1 MKIPDHSEIELYP
14 NQLIES
20 EVVLQSSYS
29 KNIRGSNFKDQAT
42 FFIDSNHSSWLWK
55 DLPLHSMVREYIVSF
70 LAFELGIRVPRS
82 IIAKRGHFIGLIQ
95 EWIDCEDL
103 TSFSNNQRAL
113 INKTELF
120 DLFVFEALI
129 GALDRHGGN
138 YLSSCEGELWAIDY
152 EKSFS
157 DDNIQGSELCLY
169 YPWIKD
175 SKNEL
180 EISIEKLIMQIN
192 EKQLFEIND
201 NFLNLFNFPQ
211 DPRAREALKQQLAQ
225 IFELLKNNLAQLYE
239 IVDAYLEN
247 SSSQPEF
254 ILYT

>member
-14 NQLIES
+14 NQQIKS

-29 KNIRGSNFKDQAT
+29 KKIRGSNFKDQAT

-82 IIAKRGHFIGLIQ
+82 IIAKRGHSIGLIQ

-120 DLFVFEALI
+120 DLFVFEAWI

-138 YLSSCEGELWAIDY
+138 YLTSCEGELWAIDY
-152 EKSFS
+152 EKSFADS
-157 DDNIQGSELCLY
+157 IEGSELCLY

-180 EISIEKLIMQIN
+180 EISIEKLIIQIN

-201 NFLNLFNFPQ
+201 NFLNLANFPENR
-211 DPRAREALKQQLAQ
+211 RAREALSQHLVQ
-225 IFELLKNNLAQLYE
+225 IFELLKNNLAHLYE
-239 IVDAYLEN
+239 IVDTYLKN

>member
-14 NQLIES
+14 NQPIES

-29 KNIRGSNFKDQAT
+29 KKIRGSNFKDQAT

-55 DLPLHSMVREYIVSF
+55 DLPLQSMVREYIVSF

-82 IIAKRGHFIGLIQ
+82 IIAKRGHSIGLIQ

-103 TSFSNNQRAL
+103 TSFSNKQRAL
-113 INKTELF
+113 INKAELL
-120 DLFVFEALI
+120 DLFVFEAWI

-138 YLSSCEGELWAIDY
+138 YLTSCEGELWAIDY

-180 EISIEKLIMQIN
+180 KISIEKLIIQIN
-192 EKQLFEIND
+192 EKQLFEISD
-201 NFLNLFNFPQ
+201 NLLNLTNFPK
-211 DPRAREALKQQLAQ
+211 DSRAREALARHLVQ
-225 IFELLKNNLAQLYE
+225 IFELLKNNLANLYE